1 MSRAASTF
9 SVAAR
14 LLPILGGLL
23 LGPLSFALV
32 NSDPSFERAIQRCNA
47 IGYPEKSDPWRECV
61 REQLRI
67 LGASSEP
74 DSGPVSSPNQATST
88 NNTLPAVDTPFTH
101 SGPPVAPSAAVGSQ
115 PAPEGVNNSETVKGL
130 TVSPFP
136 APRVTPPTIK
146 RQLTANQNRA
156 CFAGYIGPEIAL
168 EYMIEVDV
176 SGKARLVE
184 WSEAYPKSARK
195 AVECSL
201 SKELYEPA
209 RQDGAP
215 VVAQV
220 RQGITIGRA
229 HRPSELPSVVL
240 PRYRGVE
247 TAEAVS
253 CYPGGFIPN
262 NQIDVEVEVVVGKDG
277 RITGSRATDT
287 ISDSAL
293 RKVAE
298 CVAKASRF
306 DAGRIRGKAASM
318 TVQLK
323 VAVKY

>member
-1 MSRAASTF
+1 MSREAPTF

-14 LLPILGGLL
+14 LLPILGGLWP
-23 LGPLSFALV
+23 GPLSFASM
-32 NSDPSFERAIQRCNA
+32 NSDPGLERAIERCNA

-67 LGASSEP
+67 LGVSSDT
-74 DSGPVSSPNQATST
+74 DSVPVSSSNQATST
-88 NNTLPAVDTPFTH
+88 NNSLPAVHTPVSE
-101 SGPPVAPSAAVGSQ
+101 SGSPLAPSAGVGSQ
-115 PAPEGVNNSETVKGL
+115 PATDGTKNSETVKGP
-130 TVSPFP
+130 TVSLFP
-136 APRVTPPTIK
+136 APLATPPTLK

-156 CFAGYIGPEIAL
+156 CFAGYVGSEIAL
-168 EYMIEVDV
+168 EYMIEVGV

-229 HRPSELPSVVL
+229 HRPSELPSVIL

-253 CYPGGFIPN
+253 CYPAGFIPN

-277 RITGSRATDT
+277 RITGSRAADS

>member
-1 MSRAASTF
+1 MSRQASTF
-9 SVAAR
+9 FIAAW
-14 LLPILGGLL
+14 LLSILGGSL
-23 LGPLSFALV
+23 LGHRSFASM

-67 LGASSEP
+67 LRVSSET
-74 DSGPVSSPNQATST
+74 DSGPVSSQDQVTST
-88 NNTLPAVDTPFTH
+88 NNPLPAVQTPVVE
-101 SGPPVAPSAAVGSQ
+101 SLSPPAPSAAVGSQ
-115 PAPEGVNNSETVKGL
+115 PATEGAKNSETAKAP
-130 TVSPFP
+130 TVSLSQP
-136 APRVTPPTIK
+136 PRTTPPTLK

-156 CFAGYIGPEIAL
+156 CFAGYVGPAIAL
-168 EYMIEVDV
+168 EYMIEVGV

-184 WSEAYPKSARK
+184 WSEAYPRSARK

-209 RQDGAP
+209 RQHGVP

-229 HRPSELPSVVL
+229 HRPSELPSVIL

-253 CYPGGFIPN
+253 CYPAGFIPN

-277 RITGSRATDT
+277 RITESRAADSV
-287 ISDSAL
+287 SDSAL